1 MLANSI
7 NENQINDTFDPSKK
21 LHPRHSFTLKWLLES
36 LRENDEI
43 YQHLHGFKPVKDIEA
58 YDISHGKGFIS
69 IVLKCTVKFV
79 DSKEDSYTA
88 ILKIPGFDS
97 YIEAQGKSSYDVE
110 IITEGIKEQ
119 FVRIHN
125 CECDFYNK
133 LSKILDA
140 PIPRI
145 FKTEDWI
152 LDIKEGCIHMEDLT
166 KRGRTVSYFE
176 NLNMPQIKCFVR
188 ELAKMHKN
196 ILTADPNIWKGKYLK
211 GQNAIVDYLD
221 YLPTGCEAFLD
232 KCKRKDQ
239 FKPLFDKYS
248 KFMISRDYYLYV
260 QKQAYKDLGLAPVI
274 VHGDIYGLN
283 LLYTKNETNELQ
295 NEIAAIIDWQQMR
308 EGSPMEDLARFL
320 THCCDGVIRRQ
331 AEAFIF
337 EYYFECLKEEFGDA
351 TKVPYTLKQLKT
363 AYYYS
368 FLSQAFFTVLMV
380 GNLINA
386 ENVSDEIKEAF
397 FDFGVLKALHNLED
411 VDRILQGELK
421 EFFEK
426 YNH

>member
-1 MLANSI
+1 MLGVC
-7 NENQINDTFDPSKK
+7 
-21 LHPRHSFTLKWLLES
+21 
-36 LRENDEI
+36 RENDEI
-43 YQHLHGFKPVKDIEA
+43 YQYLYGFKPVKDVEA

-79 DSKEDSYTA
+79 DSKEDSYTT

-97 YIEAQGKSSYDVE
+97 YIEAQGKSSYDGE

-125 CECDFYNK
+125 CEY
-133 LSKILDA
+133 
-140 PIPRI
+140 
-145 FKTEDWI
+145 WI

-176 NLNMPQIKCFVR
+176 NLNMSQIKCFVR

-196 ILTADPNIWKGKYLK
+196 ILTTDPNIWKGKYLK

-221 YLPTGCEAFLD
+221 YLPTGCESFLD

-274 VHGDIYGLN
+274 VHGDIYGSN
-283 LLYTKNETNELQ
+283 LLYTINETNELQ

-363 AYYYS
+363 AYNYS

-386 ENVSDEIKEAF
+386 ENFNDEIKEAF
-397 FDFGVLKALHNLED
+397 FDFGVLKTLHNLED